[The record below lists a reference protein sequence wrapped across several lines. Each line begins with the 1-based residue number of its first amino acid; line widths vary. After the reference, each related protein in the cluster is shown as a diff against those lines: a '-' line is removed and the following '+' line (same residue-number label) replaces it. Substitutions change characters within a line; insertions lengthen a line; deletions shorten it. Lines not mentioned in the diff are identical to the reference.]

1 MIRFIKVKTVNIS
14 TLCFS
19 NIMNYEIIIF
29 LFLTD
34 LLFCLESF
42 GNAALAFVVLS
53 FLSVLCNIPL
63 PMFRVVYSKT
73 GKNSLP
79 ELI

>member
-1 MIRFIKVKTVNIS
+1 MIRFVKVKAVNIS

-19 NIMNYEIIIF
+19 NSINYEIIIYF

-42 GNAALAFVVLS
+42 GNAALAFVVEFPRS
-53 FLSVLCNIPL
+53 PL
-63 PMFRVVYSKT
+63 
-73 GKNSLP
+73 
-79 ELI
+79 